1 MKIPEGYQTV
11 MPYLIIEGAEEFQK
25 FMTEVFGA
33 KEKMKIMRN
42 ESLVMH
48 AEIIIGTNT
57 IMFAD
62 STSEYKPQTAGLFI
76 YVEDADSTFK
86 KAIEKGAISV
96 LELSDQ
102 EYGRSGGVRDKWGNT
117 FWITSVK

>member
-76 YVEDADSTFK
+76 YVEDADDTFK